1 MTLLKTTSPPN
12 RLHRQ
17 KSFAHM
23 MQISCHIWIKP
34 KQRERERERKEKNWR
49 GQPHVTRHHNARAT
63 MLRRVICTNK
73 PRSTQLLQALGAAAA
88 TTILHVQWENCETN
102 ALQLCFSNM
111 HINPCA
117 FFSFVHRGLWGQHS
131 YIRHYS
137 MPHSGQTLCTQLA
150 AIAMTVPQYVQTRL

>member
-1 MTLLKTTSPPN
+1 MKLLNTTSPPN

-34 KQRERERERKEKNWR
+34 KRERERGKGKDWR
-49 GQPHVTRHHNARAT
+49 GQSQVTRHPNARAT
-63 MLRRVICTNK
+63 TLRVICTNK

-88 TTILHVQWENCETN
+88 TTILHVRWENCKTN

-117 FFSFVHRGLWGQHS
+117 FFSFVHRGLWGQHA

-137 MPHSGQTLCTQLA
+137 MPHSGQALCTQLA
-150 AIAMTVPQYVQTRL
+150 AIAMTVPQ